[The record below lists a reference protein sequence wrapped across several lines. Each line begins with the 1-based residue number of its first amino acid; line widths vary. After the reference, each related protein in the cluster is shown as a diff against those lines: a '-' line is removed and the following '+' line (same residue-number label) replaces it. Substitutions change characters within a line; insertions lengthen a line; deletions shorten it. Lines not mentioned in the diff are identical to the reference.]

1 VPQTSDPRI
10 VNKLAEELTAG
21 PQEQQKIATES
32 PADTLVHL
40 PGGFLTKDGSA
51 VKTAEVRELNGLDE
65 EVIAKA
71 GSTSKALLTILQR
84 GLVSIGDRAPVKE
97 DFDVM
102 LSGDRDAILLGI
114 RKVTFGK
121 IADFTAYC
129 NVCEKPQDFSIDLDT
144 DIEVNEL
151 ENQADRSWVVPIKAG
166 RARVSLPNGI
176 TQRKVMD
183 STDKTLAELNTIILA
198 GCVVSLNDSPTTPN
212 TVLEL
217 GIKDRETLIKE
228 IVDRNPG
235 PRLGEVSKACEA
247 CGTEIE
253 LPLSLASLFRL

>member
-1 VPQTSDPRI
+1 VPQTSDPRVI
-10 VNKLAEELTAG
+10 NKLAEELTAG
-21 PQEQQKIATES
+21 PQEQLNIATEA
-32 PADTLVHL
+32 PADTLVNL
-40 PGGFLTKDGSA
+40 PGGILNKDGS
-51 VKTAEVRELNGLDE
+51 VIKTAEVRELNGLDE
-65 EVIAKA
+65 EAIAKS

-84 GLVSIGDRAPVKE
+84 GLVTLGERTPVKE

-121 IADFTAYC
+121 DAEFTAYC
-129 NVCEKPQDFSIDLDT
+129 SGCEKPQEFTIDLDK
-144 DIEVNEL
+144 DVEVREL
-151 ENQADRSWVVPIKAG
+151 ENQADRVWTVPIKAG
-166 RARVSLPNGI
+166 RAQVALPNGI

-183 STDKTLAELNTIILA
+183 NSDKSLAELNTMILA

-217 GIKDRETLIKE
+217 GILDRETLIRE
-228 IVDRNPG
+228 IVEHNPG
-235 PRLGEVSKACEA
+235 PRLGEVTKACEA
-247 CGTEIE
+247 CGTEVD